1 MLWKVREIK
10 VFSPHQGNIELGD
23 LQKNWTIGHVMK
35 IESDYYQRGQSL
47 YSDIDKIIINLQ
59 DESNSDTSEDSQR
72 LIAADR

>member
-1 MLWKVREIK
+1 
-10 VFSPHQGNIELGD
+10 
-23 LQKNWTIGHVMK
+23 MK

-72 LIAADR
+72 LIAADRYQQQLELARAKTWLKAYLAWNI